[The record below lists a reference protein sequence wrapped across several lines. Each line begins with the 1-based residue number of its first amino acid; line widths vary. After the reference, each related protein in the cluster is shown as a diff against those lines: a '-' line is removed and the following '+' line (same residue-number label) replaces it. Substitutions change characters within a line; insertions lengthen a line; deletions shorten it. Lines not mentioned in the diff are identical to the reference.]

1 MQVPL
6 NLDGARDVRP
16 DEDFHNVFG
25 SDSSTTSYD
34 KASASHSDGHS
45 AEGDSTSSATE
56 ASPLQDR
63 SFTTESPVSHS
74 DTMPQD
80 DILPPRWST
89 VNNSPSL
96 LTSPLSNHINLS
108 PYAQA
113 TPSFGLDGASNNRAE
128 ATLDNKNTIKTS
140 AVNTPSRHPIR
151 AFGREIDL
159 NPVLI
164 PLKMIKDARIT
175 KEHTKDIRDFLTPTL
190 NTAQRQGLMP
200 TSTPPIDI
208 PEQDHEPVDIF
219 AAYLAHA
226 AKSDSSP
233 PPKPNPKPKTPPK
246 PKKTSPPRPSPAP
259 PNTGPF
265 PAKLTPLLC
274 PPTISPLTYAAYLSR
289 TPPPGEIICHCR
301 LPARTSAIAQCSN
314 AECAFVWFHYEC
326 LDKSAKLSARHG
338 RLVCGVCRNE
348 GRFKEG
354 ARTVEEMVRREC
366 KMAFTGRE
374 MVAGMEGVGGVVEV
388 ERPYGLG
395 VEVVEEESVGAP
407 ARGALGELAFFG
419 YAESRPEAV
428 VDAYENAHL
437 YLYVEEE
444 YGYGEEYEEEYEED
458 IKMDVDEAD

>member
-159 NPVLI
+159 NLVLI

-233 PPKPNPKPKTPPK
+233 PPKPIQNQKPLLSPRKHPLHAPHPPL
-246 PKKTSPPRPSPAP
+246 PTRAPSPLNSPPFSAP
-259 PNTGPF
+259 Q
-265 PAKLTPLLC
+265 
-274 PPTISPLTYAAYLSR
+274 R
-289 TPPPGEIICHCR
+289 
-301 LPARTSAIAQCSN
+301 
-314 AECAFVWFHYEC
+314 
-326 LDKSAKLSARHG
+326 
-338 RLVCGVCRNE
+338 
-348 GRFKEG
+348 
-354 ARTVEEMVRREC
+354 
-366 KMAFTGRE
+366 
-374 MVAGMEGVGGVVEV
+374 
-388 ERPYGLG
+388 
-395 VEVVEEESVGAP
+395 
-407 ARGALGELAFFG
+407 
-419 YAESRPEAV
+419 
-428 VDAYENAHL
+428 
-437 YLYVEEE
+437 
-444 YGYGEEYEEEYEED
+444 
-458 IKMDVDEAD
+458 